1 MSEQKITVINPFAKV
16 GLSTASAASKNA
28 KSKKNRCDVCV
39 GTGIIRYEIIGD
51 KRVEMQCPHCFGT
64 GIRPVKTAK

>member
-16 GLSTASAASKNA
+16 GLSNANAESKPV
-28 KSKKNRCDVCV
+28 KGKKNRCDVCV

-51 KRVEMQCPHCFGT
+51 KRIEMQCPHCLGT
-64 GIRPVKTAK
+64 GVRLLEKIK